1 MDELASIAAEVMA
14 KEGNP
19 DLHGFLWQG
28 KQAEVLVCD
37 WVEFLG
43 AAGGATLTDN
53 EVTVNNAAGVKALQ
67 FMQDTI
73 YNLKITPEAVLTYDE
88 EPSRTPFTDGNG
100 LFLRNWSYVW
110 NISQDETQSKVKG
123 LVGTQPLPAWPE
135 GKSTATLG
143 GYQFGLNASSKHPDE
158 AWQLL
163 NYLSGP
169 EVQKSFALL
178 GFAPTRP
185 AIYEDAELAAE
196 NPFMV
201 SLKDVF
207 TGSTARPIHPA
218 YPQMSLAIQSA
229 ISGALTNQTPAQEAL
244 DALAEELAAAM

>member
-1 MDELASIAAEVMA
+1 
-14 KEGNP
+14 
-19 DLHGFLWQG
+19 
-28 KQAEVLVCD
+28 
-37 WVEFLG
+37 
-43 AAGGATLTDN
+43 
-53 EVTVNNAAGVKALQ
+53 
-67 FMQDTI
+67 
-73 YNLKITPEAVLTYDE
+73 
-88 EPSRTPFTDGNG
+88 
-100 LFLRNWSYVW
+100 
-110 NISQDETQSKVKG
+110 
-123 LVGTQPLPAWPE
+123 
-135 GKSTATLG
+135 
-143 GYQFGLNASSKHPDE
+143 
-158 AWQLL
+158 L